1 MKKEIVEKFNH
12 DIFILKSKNEEYFIY
27 DLNNKLL
34 FYAVV
39 AQTLFPPNDIT
50 LYTDEQMDTEL
61 LHIKTTQNHSYYKTF
76 TITDV
81 SDKKIIGYAKLTP
94 YKSTFID
101 QWKILDADKKEIGFI
116 QEKSNFLSIL
126 RSLMSMFLPQKFYIM
141 IEGEKVSYFEQTFNP
156 SSINM
161 KLDFSLDKRNILDK
175 KLGIACAI
183 LCTIKTKHG
192 DISGAYT

>member
-1 MKKEIVEKFNH
+1 MTY
-12 DIFILKSKNEEYFIY
+12 ILEFKSEEYFIY

-34 FYAVV
+34 FYAVI
-39 AQTLFPPNDIT
+39 AQTPFPPNDIK
-50 LYTDEQMDTEL
+50 LYTNKQMDTEL

-94 YKSTFID
+94 YKSVFID
-101 QWKILDADKKEIGFI
+101 QWKILDPDKKEIGFI
-116 QEKSNFLSIL
+116 KEKSNFLSML

-141 IEGEKVSYFEQTFNP
+141 IGGEKVSFFEQTFNP
-156 SSINM
+156 FSLKM
-161 KLDFSLDKRNILDK
+161 KLDFSLDKRNVLDK

-183 LCTIKTKHG
+183 LCTIKTVHS
-192 DISGAYT
+192 DIGPPA